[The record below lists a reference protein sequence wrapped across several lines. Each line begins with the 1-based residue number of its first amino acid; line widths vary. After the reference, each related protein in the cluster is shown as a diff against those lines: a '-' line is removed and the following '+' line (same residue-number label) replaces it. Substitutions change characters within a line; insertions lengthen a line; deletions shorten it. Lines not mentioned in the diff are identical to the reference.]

1 MQGVCSFTSSLLSRL
16 SLGKFLSREV
26 GFFVSYLTHT
36 YYLLLQYRVLYAGFT
51 GAIFFAKFRRITQQA
66 SIRFSDPLT
75 VRFGSGV
82 DVDVVDD
89 DEDKKPDERRRNQ
102 YDKKPLDKLRSVARK
117 VGRPSPFPVITFRI
131 ANEMHSECN
140 IVVSFCPISYELCR

>member
-1 MQGVCSFTSSLLSRL
+1 M
-16 SLGKFLSREV
+16 
-26 GFFVSYLTHT
+26 
-36 YYLLLQYRVLYAGFT
+36 LLQRVLYAGFT

-89 DEDKKPDERRRNQ
+89 DEDKPDERRRNQ
-102 YDKKPLDKLRSVARK
+102 YDKKPLDKLRRVARK

-131 ANEMHSECN
+131 ANEMHSEYN
-140 IVVSFCPISYELCR
+140 LYVSYCPIHDMSLYVGELTSYTPSII

>member
-1 MQGVCSFTSSLLSRL
+1 LVSLYHID
-16 SLGKFLSREV
+16 
-26 GFFVSYLTHT
+26 SYN
-36 YYLLLQYRVLYAGFT
+36 YFLLQYRVLYAGFT

-89 DEDKKPDERRRNQ
+89 DEDKPDDRRRNQ
-102 YDKKPLDKLRSVARK
+102 YDKKPLDKLRRVARK

-131 ANEMHSECN
+131 ANEMHSECD
-140 IVVSFCPISYELCR
+140 IVCIRLPHII